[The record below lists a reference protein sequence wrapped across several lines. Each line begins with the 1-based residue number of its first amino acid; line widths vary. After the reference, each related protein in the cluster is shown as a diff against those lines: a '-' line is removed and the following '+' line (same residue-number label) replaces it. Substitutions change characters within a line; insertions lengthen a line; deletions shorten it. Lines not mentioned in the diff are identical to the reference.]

1 MTEPNDNDPP
11 KRGTGTWGPDSRWPE
26 EKERSAEFDADVV
39 RLRRQRTEFAEIG
52 RLMALKYRDDDPER
66 PFTRQSMHARWK
78 KAIAAVPAKEVNA
91 HRAELNEQ
99 LDELLDR
106 VNEVL
111 RRDHVL
117 VSNGRLMRIGEPFI
131 NEHGEAE
138 ISEGQG
144 EPLRDDGPIIAA
156 AAEMRKL
163 IGEIR
168 QLNGLTVPVK
178 QELGVDATVSYTIN
192 GVDVGKLT

>member
-11 KRGTGTWGPDSRWPE
+11 KRGTGTWGPDPRWPE
-26 EKERSAEFDADVV
+26 EKERAANMDADII
-39 RLRRQRTEFAEIG
+39 RLRRQRIQFAEIG
-52 RLMALKYRDDDPER
+52 RQMALKYRKDGEDADKPY
-66 PFTRQSMHARWK
+66 PRQYMHDRWK
-78 KAIAAVPAKEVNA
+78 EAIAAVPAKAVNE
-91 HRAELNEQ
+91 HRAELNEV

-117 VSNGRLMRIGEPFI
+117 VSQGRVMMLEDG
-131 NEHGEAE
+131 
-138 ISEGQG
+138 
-144 EPLRDDGPIIAA
+144 PLLDDGPIIAA

-163 IGEIR
+163 VAEIR

-192 GVDVGKLT
+192 GIDVGKLT